1 MIVVA
6 HAAHIAA
13 QKADIYIHGLK
24 LCCLLSMVSLNSNS
38 VKRIVRGIYE
48 CKAGRLK
55 CG

>member
-1 MIVVA
+1 MPL
-6 HAAHIAA
+6 AASVIDSPRFAWVSA
-13 QKADIYIHGLK
+13 EK

-38 VKRIVRGIYE
+38 VKRIIRGIYE